1 MACVQIRFES
11 FSAPLRLLGCFAK
24 EAHSLSSLP
33 KASITCSQ
41 PSVESEFGVVQPP
54 ATSLDSNSFI
64 YAASEIF
71 RFLRD
76 MALGISP
83 SQSLSVLP
91 SDQNLAAQLKKIYSN
106 YLIHPGAV
114 LCMVDLIP
122 AVDYDLVMA
131 QAVEFECH
139 TPREKADEAAP
150 LVLLDVPAMKMF
162 VTPAEEDNKKDT
174 SDGDATS
181 HDDYGRQ
188 VCHLL
193 STILFSL

>member
-1 MACVQIRFES
+1 MQIRFES

-24 EAHSLSSLP
+24 EAQSLSSLP
-33 KASITCSQ
+33 KARITCSQ

-54 ATSLDSNSFI
+54 ATSLDPNSFM

-83 SQSLSVLP
+83 SQSLSFVFP
-91 SDQNLAAQLKKIYSN
+91 SDQILAAQSRKIYSN

-122 AVDYDLVMA
+122 AVDYDLVVA
-131 QAVEFECH
+131 QSLEIECH
-139 TPREKADEAAP
+139 TPREKEDEETP
-150 LVLLDVPAMKMF
+150 PVVFDVPAMTMV
-162 VTPAEEDNKKDT
+162 VTPATENNAKDT
-174 SDGDATS
+174 GDGDAIV
-181 HDDYGRQ
+181 DDEYGRQ
-188 VCHLL
+188 VCHLPYTML
-193 STILFSL
+193 